1 MAQLPELEQW
11 PDSPAQPV
19 SEQAQALMGSC
30 QSVESAQL
38 LASLALGAFRALPV
52 PDE

>member
-1 MAQLPELEQW
+1 MAQL

-30 QSVESAQL
+30 QSAESAQH